1 MATDTYFDNVSLL
14 LHMEGSDEGTSF
26 TDSGPIGH
34 TVTANGGANTEADQ
48 AKWGST
54 SGEFP
59 VGSGSYLSVA
69 DHASLEFGSGDF
81 TIEGWIYPGT
91 DTSGTLIIASKGN
104 PTNQRGYQIR
114 LNSGSAVDLRF
125 NASST
130 GASYDVANLV
140 SIGSMTTSTWNHF
153 AVTRSGNTF
162 RTYLG
167 GSKTSEFTS
176 SASLLDD
183 AVALEIGGW
192 SSKGFGGYIDDLR
205 ITKGVA
211 RYTGESYT
219 VPSEAFP
226 DSGPIS
232 PDTYALTATGLAP
245 EISVILDVGAGS
257 LAFTGTTS
265 EIDKFLPVGAGAAT
279 LSGPAPSVFV
289 TLLVSPGAGA
299 ATLAGAAPEVGI
311 SYWLD
316 VGAGSI
322 VSAGAAP
329 GTLVPALVE
338 AGVPDAL
345 ITTTYAPVA
354 SVVEYGGDVTFEEL
368 TLEAY
373 VTNSLVLG
381 AGVFEDMS
389 AAATV
394 VNGGAVFGNASF
406 ESLTCVAYDDARGSA
421 ALKALTAQATAVPG
435 RVPRGAATFKA
446 LTLQAAAIQSGVA
459 YGSPLLRPLTA
470 QATAEG
476 ESLIS
481 AAATFAALQAS
492 GAVASGGAA
501 SAAAAFEA
509 LVAEA
514 TAYGGT
520 DAVAST
526 SFAPLA
532 MDAIAEAA
540 ITSALNTWV
549 MNTRTRGLTRYPSY
563 PANSFARYNGTYL
576 AAGPSGLLDMQGAD
590 SDGVAWEYEVGDHD
604 EQTQRLKRCSSVL
617 FDLFYENPV
626 TVTVKKDGNTSFA
639 YPLPNYRPS
648 VLHQVRVVPGKGL
661 RGRHFQVGAKGT
673 GRFEVHSMIVTM
685 PNTSRR
691 IG

>member
-1 MATDTYFDNVSLL
+1 MAGDAYWSNVSLL
-14 LHMEGSDEGTSF
+14 CHFEGSDEGTTF
-26 TDSGPIGH
+26 VDSGPIGH
-34 TVTANGGANTEADQ
+34 TLTANGDANTESSQ

-59 VGSGSYLSVA
+59 ASGTGYVSVPSHSSF
-69 DHASLEFGSGDF
+69 DLGTGDF
-81 TIEGWIYPGT
+81 TIEWWSYPGA
-91 DTSGTLIIASKGN
+91 TSVGARQVWGFSSGAGPSAIA
-104 PTNQRGYQIR
+104 IR
-114 LNSGSAVDLRF
+114 MPNNNAVALRLY
-125 NASST
+125 ASST
-130 GASYDVANLV
+130 GASFDIASNRTL
-140 SIGSMTTSTWNHF
+140 GDLTTSQWNHV
-153 AVTRSGNTF
+153 AIVRESGVWSTYINGTRVDTFTDATTLNSGDNL
-162 RTYLG
+162 Y
-167 GSKTSEFTS
+167 
-176 SASLLDD
+176 
-183 AVALEIGGW
+183 IGGW
-192 SSKGFGGYIDDLR
+192 DATATDHFIDDFR
-205 ITKGVA
+205 VTKGVA
-211 RYTGESYT
+211 RYSGASLT
-219 VPSEAFP
+219 VPTEAFP
-226 DSGPIS
+226 DGPGFDVGADS
-232 PDTYALTATGLAP
+232 LAASGLAP
-245 EISVILDVGAGS
+245 VAELATKEIPIAPAALAVSGFAPFPELPLSPDVGAA
-257 LAFTGTTS
+257 AFS
-265 EIDKFLPVGAGAAT
+265 
-279 LSGPAPSVFV
+279 
-289 TLLVSPGAGA
+289 
-299 ATLAGAAPEVGI
+299 GAAPSLV
-311 SYWLD
+311 Y
-316 VGAGSI
+316 GASPI
-322 VSAGAAP
+322 VVTRMLSLG
-329 GTLVPALVE
+329 GK
-338 AGVPDAL
+338 
-345 ITTTYAPVA
+345 APVA
-354 SVVEYGGDVTFEEL
+354 SVVEYGADAAFEAL
-368 TLEAY
+368 TAAASA
-373 VTNSLVLG
+373 TNSLILG
-381 AGVFEDMS
+381 AGVLKDLS

-394 VNGGAVFGNASF
+394 INGGAVFGDASF

-435 RVPRGAATFKA
+435 RVPRGAATFRA

-459 YGSPLLRPLTA
+459 YGSPRLRPLTA

-492 GAVASGGAA
+492 GAVTSGGAA

-526 SFAPLA
+526 SFAPLT

-540 ITSALNTWV
+540 ITSTLNTWA